1 MKLMK
6 RTLIVCLIFVFI
18 VDFIPIPLLA
28 QDRVML
34 AKTTITDHPI
44 ESVSTPD
51 EVLETEKD
59 KKNNWLLW
67 GLVSAAL
74 VGGIAAVAGA
84 GGGGGG
90 GGDGDSSGTGSI
102 PVQW

>member
-6 RTLIVCLIFVFI
+6 RTLIVCLIFVVI
-18 VDFIPIPLLA
+18 VYFIPIPLLA
-28 QDRVML
+28 QESVLL
-34 AKTTITDHPI
+34 ANTTITGHPI

-51 EVLETEKD
+51 EVIETEKD
-59 KKNNWLLW
+59 KKSNWLIM
-67 GLVSAAL
+67 GLVGAAL
-74 VGGIAAVAGA
+74 LGGIAAVAG

-90 GGDGDSSGTGSI
+90 SDGDSSGTGSI